1 MIMSSKRGVVFVTG
15 KGGRM
20 L

>member
-1 MIMSSKRGVVFVTG
+1 MNSVLTERVFVTG
-15 KGGRM
+15 KGM